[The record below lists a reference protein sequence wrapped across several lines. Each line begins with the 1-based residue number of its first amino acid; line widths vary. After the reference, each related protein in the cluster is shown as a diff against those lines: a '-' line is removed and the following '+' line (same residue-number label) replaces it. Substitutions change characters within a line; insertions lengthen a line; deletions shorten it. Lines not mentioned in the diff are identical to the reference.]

1 MMPSRPLSVTGD
13 SLTLLEKNPVDL
25 ELADFWFWL
34 PVNDRRVLCAAGHV
48 DVANVELRWPDIS
61 SENRVKIIRG
71 MNGLAQ
77 LAMDCAVA
85 LSSARE
91 QLNKH
96 ARSEH
101 DRA

>member
-1 MMPSRPLSVTGD
+1 
-13 SLTLLEKNPVDL
+13 
-25 ELADFWFWL
+25 
-34 PVNDRRVLCAAGHV
+34 
-48 DVANVELRWPDIS
+48 
-61 SENRVKIIRG
+61 